1 MLRYSK
7 DIEVELTYAK
17 ERVKVLEAELERS
30 RFKEDTE
37 LLYEVNSKT
46 DGVPYLSD
54 TYNNRLSIE
63 TNCIENTY
71 PILLEDGT
79 EMMGNYINYQ
89 DIGWC
94 VNGSWESVKKRVVGF
109 KTTLTKK
116 VL

>member
-7 DIEVELTYAK
+7 DVEFELTQAK
-17 ERVKVLEAELERS
+17 ERVKELEAELECS
-30 RFKEDTE
+30 RFKEDSE

-46 DGVPYLSD
+46 KGVPYLSD
-54 TYNNRLSIE
+54 NYVHRREIE
-63 TNCIENTY
+63 TNYVENTY

-79 EMMGNYINYQ
+79 ELMGNYINYQ

-94 VNGSWESVKKRVVGF
+94 VNGSWNKVSRRVVGF
-109 KTTLTKK
+109 KPTLVKK